1 MENRQFLDLDTKEE
15 FMECRILDGNPSGI
29 INFNK
34 TPHKWAAS
42 LYDTMLERTW
52 FPGHINVS
60 QDKAKYGKLD
70 TYQKRSYDLVLAQ
83 LISNDSFQ
91 TVQLGKINEYITSP
105 VVNACLTRQA
115 FEECVVPETMVLH
128 REKGWTRIDEIE
140 EGDVIFACDQNL
152 NGYFTKVEKMTKRE
166 HKGVIYNIRCS
177 SVSQRVTGGHRIM
190 YRDRNFETKVCLAE
204 EMVTDNTTGL
214 KYKKFNKGDLPN
226 TTFNYDTPNKDKP
239 LDWMSKFLIA
249 LQADGNIYKRDTPF
263 NYEVKFSFKKERKIK
278 RFKEI
283 MEHLD
288 FYYTITTDSKNG
300 YTSFYVKVPR
310 SYKISKLFKDV
321 FNLSKFS
328 RQEAREFV
336 SELFHWDGW
345 DYGKSTKGYDTT
357 VLDNAMFVT
366 SVCVIAGY
374 KSKIAIDVDN
384 RSVRFND
391 LYRVSINTEN
401 GFSVRGT
408 VDVYK
413 TLYNGEVYC
422 PTVKG
427 GFFLCMLDGKISVT
441 GNCLHSKCYAIMA
454 EDIAEDTDRIYEMH
468 KHDEELMLKNKAV
481 QNMYMHLYG
490 KEEIDNEDLLTIFC
504 ANQILEELV
513 FPGGFAMML
522 SLADE
527 MPGSG
532 QMIAEIN
539 THGLSTVK
547 AVA

>member
-34 TPHKWAAS
+34 THHKWAAS

-70 TYQKRSYDLVLAQ
+70 VYQKRTYDLVLSQ

-91 TVQLGKINEYITSP
+91 TVQLDKINEHITSP

-115 FEECVVPETMVLH
+115 FEE
-128 REKGWTRIDEIE
+128 
-140 EGDVIFACDQNL
+140 
-152 NGYFTKVEKMTKRE
+152 
-166 HKGVIYNIRCS
+166 S
-177 SVSQRVTGGHRIM
+177 
-190 YRDRNFETKVCLAE
+190 
-204 EMVTDNTTGL
+204 
-214 KYKKFNKGDLPN
+214 
-226 TTFNYDTPNKDKP
+226 
-239 LDWMSKFLIA
+239 
-249 LQADGNIYKRDTPF
+249 
-263 NYEVKFSFKKERKIK
+263 
-278 RFKEI
+278 
-283 MEHLD
+283 
-288 FYYTITTDSKNG
+288 
-300 YTSFYVKVPR
+300 
-310 SYKISKLFKDV
+310 
-321 FNLSKFS
+321 
-328 RQEAREFV
+328 
-336 SELFHWDGW
+336 
-345 DYGKSTKGYDTT
+345 
-357 VLDNAMFVT
+357 
-366 SVCVIAGY
+366 
-374 KSKIAIDVDN
+374 
-384 RSVRFND
+384 
-391 LYRVSINTEN
+391 
-401 GFSVRGT
+401 
-408 VDVYK
+408 
-413 TLYNGEVYC
+413 
-422 PTVKG
+422 
-427 GFFLCMLDGKISVT
+427 
-441 GNCLHSKCYAIMA
+441 LHSKCYAIMA

-468 KHDEELMLKNKAV
+468 KHDQELMLKNKSV

-490 KEEIDNEDLLTIFC
+490 KKKLDNEDLLTIFC